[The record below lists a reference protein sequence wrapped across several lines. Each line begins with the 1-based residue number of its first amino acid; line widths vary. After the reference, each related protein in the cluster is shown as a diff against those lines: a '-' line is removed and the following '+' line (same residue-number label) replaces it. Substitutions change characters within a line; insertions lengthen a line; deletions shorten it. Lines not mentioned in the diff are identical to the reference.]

1 VQLRVAIIG
10 AGLMGHW
17 HAHYAKQTGARIT
30 AVIDP
35 DKSAADALA
44 IKYEGQV
51 FTDLEEALQHTNFDV
66 VHICTP
72 CNSHIQLSEQALSAN
87 KHIIIEKPIAESTV
101 QLSELVKTAANKNR
115 LICPVHQFAFQHG
128 ILLVK
133 KELARRNSTPLAV
146 AFDFASAG
154 GDGRPEH
161 ELNPI
166 LLEILPHPLSILSE
180 LWPSDALDLDAWH
193 VDNPCDGELL
203 AYGRHQGFPAS
214 IKISLNARPT
224 HCNMKIYHRQGAI
237 HVNLFHGF
245 AVFESSAVS
254 RFRKITAPFIFS
266 TKTLYAASCNLLR
279 RLLNREPAYPGLKM
293 LIKKY
298 YESIEKA
305 ESEPISSAHYIA
317 ITRMC
322 EGFKRK
328 MSE

>member
-17 HAHYAKQTGARIT
+17 HAYYVKQSGAEIT
-30 AVIDP
+30 AIIDL
-35 DKSAADALA
+35 DTVAAEKMST
-44 IKYEGQV
+44 KYGGH
-51 FTDLEEALQHTNFDV
+51 FFPNLEAALQQTNFNV

-72 CNSHIQLSEQALSAN
+72 LSSHIQLSEQALSAD
-87 KHIIIEKPIAESTV
+87 KHIIIEKPIAESAAQV
-101 QLSELVKTAANKNR
+101 SELVKMAANKNR

-133 KELARRNSTPLAV
+133 EELARRNSTPLAV
-146 AFDFASAG
+146 VFDFASAG

-180 LWPSDALDLDAWH
+180 IWPGDVLDLDAWH
-193 VDNPCDGELL
+193 VDNPCAGELL

-245 AVFESSAVS
+245 AVLESSTVS
-254 RFRKITAPFIFS
+254 RSRKITAPFIFS
-266 TKTLYAASCNLLR
+266 AKTFYAASCNLLR

-305 ESEPISSAHYIA
+305 ESEPISSDNYIA

-328 MSE
+328 MSK

>member
-1 VQLRVAIIG
+1 MQLRVAIIG

-17 HAHYAKQTGARIT
+17 HAYYVKQTGARIT

-35 DKSAADALA
+35 DKAAADVLSV
-44 IKYEGQV
+44 KYEGRV
-51 FTDLEEALQHTNFDV
+51 FADLEEALQHSSFDV

-72 CNSHIQLSEQALSAN
+72 CHSHVQLSEQALSAD
-87 KHIIIEKPIAESTV
+87 KHVIIEKPIAESAAQV
-101 QLSELVKTAANKNR
+101 SELVKMAANKNR

-133 KELARRNSTPLAV
+133 EELARRNSTPLAV
-146 AFDFASAG
+146 VFDFASAG

-180 LWPSDALDLDAWH
+180 LWPSDMLELDTWQ
-193 VDNPCDGELL
+193 VDNPCAGELL
-203 AYGRHQGFPAS
+203 AYGRHQGILAS

-245 AVFESSAVS
+245 AVLESSAVS
-254 RFRKITAPFIFS
+254 RSRKITAPFIFS
-266 TKTLYAASCNLLR
+266 AKTFYAASCNLLR